1 MLKRLKN
8 YFKEARL
15 EMRRVSWPNRQK
27 TINLTIVVIGIS
39 FIFAVY
45 LGLLDF
51 IFISILGKIL

>member
-27 TINLTIVVIGIS
+27 TINLTIVVVGIS

>member
-1 MLKRLKN
+1 MFKRLKN

-27 TINLTIVVIGIS
+27 TINLTIVVVGIS